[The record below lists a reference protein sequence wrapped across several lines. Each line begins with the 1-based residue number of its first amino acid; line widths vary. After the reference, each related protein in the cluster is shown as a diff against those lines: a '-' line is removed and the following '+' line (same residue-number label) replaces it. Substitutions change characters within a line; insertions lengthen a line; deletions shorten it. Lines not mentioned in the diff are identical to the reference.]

1 MTSCGHGASRARW
14 DRGRAKVAPAPAH
27 RIRIGSRRRT
37 SRLRGELVLDPQRR
51 PGKLLRSRGVRGIRN
66 GPGVHET
73 LRVLPV
79 RIANYQRAEH
89 PVPRG
94 FAMARPE
101 PGTPRFSVRRSKPS
115 KWAKSLEVSQFRPG
129 DRDHPMFAVCRYLS
143 PFVGIG
149 LRPRLGT
156 RAQTWDRAVR
166 AASVPE
172 LERGFRHA
180 GYVGRSPLAR
190 VGRQRALLREAGYE
204 RGVGADALRLGWLAR
219 LKDSSACLAARD
231 PLRAAAAFS
240 PGCAGVHRGAPGA
253 RNGRCASTRGVES
266 RTTALAC

>member
-1 MTSCGHGASRARW
+1 MCAASATGLEYTKRF
-14 DRGRAKVAPAPAH
+14 VY
-27 RIRIGSRRRT
+27 S
-37 SRLRGELVLDPQRR
+37 
-51 PGKLLRSRGVRGIRN
+51 
-66 GPGVHET
+66 
-73 LRVLPV
+73 PV

-115 KWAKSLEVSQFRPG
+115 KWAKSLEASQFRPG

-143 PFVGIG
+143 PFVGMASGPDPG
-149 LRPRLGT
+149 LAPRLG
-156 RAQTWDRAVR
+156 ARAVR

-204 RGVGADALRLGWLAR
+204 RGVGADDCFSSGAGESSRPVKTRARYARSVVPSRARSHPLAI
-219 LKDSSACLAARD
+219 
-231 PLRAAAAFS
+231 
-240 PGCAGVHRGAPGA
+240 GQAGKSIP
-253 RNGRCASTRGVES
+253 
-266 RTTALAC
+266 